1 MTPCCT
7 LEKRC
12 TMPRRHVPRA
22 TARGFVELGVMA
34 SWNASSLSP
43 LDRAEQAEQP
53 IDRRERMGR
62 APRNPQV
69 HRQDVADAA
78 RDLRAPNERA
88 PADGARA
95 HGDYELDRKSTR
107 LNSSHVSISYA
118 VFCLKKKKNKQKTSR
133 PAPPDILSDLIVT

>member
-1 MTPCCT
+1 MTARVT
-7 LEKRC
+7 LASVPKVV
-12 TMPRRHVPRA
+12 PRRHDAMLHVGEALHDATTPRSKSHSS
-22 TARGFVELGVMA
+22 RIVELGVMA
-34 SWNASSLSP
+34 SWNAPSLSP

-95 HGDYELDRKSTR
+95 HGDYQLRGWHGRIRFFEREPHVGVDR
-107 LNSSHVSISYA
+107 
-118 VFCLKKKKNKQKTSR
+118 SR
-133 PAPPDILSDLIVT
+133 DDD

>member
-53 IDRRERMGR
+53 IDRGERMGR

-95 HGDYELDRKSTR
+95 HGDYQLRGWHGRIRFFEREPHVGVDRSR
-107 LNSSHVSISYA
+107 DDDA
-118 VFCLKKKKNKQKTSR
+118 V
-133 PAPPDILSDLIVT
+133 